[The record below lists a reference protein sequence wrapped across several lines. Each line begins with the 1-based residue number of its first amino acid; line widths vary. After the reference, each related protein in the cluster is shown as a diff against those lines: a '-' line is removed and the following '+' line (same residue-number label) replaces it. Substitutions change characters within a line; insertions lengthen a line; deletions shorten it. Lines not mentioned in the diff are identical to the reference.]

1 MKKGFTLIELIIV
14 MVVVAVLVT
23 IAVPKYK
30 MAMERGRGLEG
41 LANAQAWSDAA
52 NACYVKNYNSYGSD
66 IFSCSESLANYT
78 KNGNFGG
85 PSISYSSDTGKVTVS
100 FTRSTSASSWLY
112 KISFLNEGGETT
124 TRTCTASSASNLRY
138 CKALGAGKN
147 CTSTSCDF

>member
-41 LANAQAWSDAA
+41 IANAQAWSEAA

-66 IFSCSESLANYT
+66 IFSCSASLANYT

-85 PSISYSSDTGKVTVS
+85 PSISYSDTGKVTIS
-100 FTRSTSASSWLY
+100 FARSSGIYTL
-112 KISFLNEGGETT
+112 SFLNEGGETT
-124 TRTCTASSASNLRY
+124 KRTCVASSASNLRY